1 MPCLPRTSYPHS
13 KPQTPQRPH
22 STLVA
27 DAYAALLSSDFPHSH
42 PFISASHHI
51 LNGVGDMTHG
61 YGTSLFTFYTLTLP
75 LPVFTPPPRWGLGRP
90 HSLLTPT
97 GGMADHTVFLH
108 PLGAWQTTQS
118 SYTHWGHGRLVSIH
132 PLGAW
137 HPTQSSQPHWGHG
150 RLQSPYTHWGHGRP
164 HSLHTPTGGMADY
177 SLHTPTGGMADY
189 TVFIYSLGAW
199 QTTQSSYTHWG
210 HGRPESLDTPTGGMA
225 DHSLHEYVCG
235 LPCHV

>member
-1 MPCLPRTSYPHS
+1 MPCLLRTSYPHS

-75 LPVFTPPPRWGLGRP
+75 LPVFTPPPPLGAWQTAQSSYTHWGHGRP

-97 GGMADHTVFLH
+97 GGMANNTVFLH
-108 PLGAWQTTQS
+108 PLGAWQTSLHTP
-118 SYTHWGHGRLVSIH
+118 TGGMAPHTVFTT

-137 HPTQSSQPHWGHG
+137 QT
-150 RLQSPYTHWGHGRP
+150 
-164 HSLHTPTGGMADY
+164 SLHTPTGGMAD
-177 SLHTPTGGMADY
+177 
-189 TVFIYSLGAW
+189 
-199 QTTQSSYTHWG
+199 
-210 HGRPESLDTPTGGMA
+210 
-225 DHSLHEYVCG
+225 
-235 LPCHV
+235 